1 MLVKK
6 LTVSTFNILK
16 ILLQRVGPIR
26 CLFQG
31 QRHVFLFLQEL
42 ALGLV
47 QLFLEQLGIAKR
59 PLPTIIVRQHVATVD
74 PLRQI
79 LIGEIPMLLLL
90 NILGKV

>member
-1 MLVKK
+1 
-6 LTVSTFNILK
+6 
-16 ILLQRVGPIR
+16 
-26 CLFQG
+26 
-31 QRHVFLFLQEL
+31 L

-59 PLPTIIVRQHVATVD
+59 PLSIIIVHQHVATVD